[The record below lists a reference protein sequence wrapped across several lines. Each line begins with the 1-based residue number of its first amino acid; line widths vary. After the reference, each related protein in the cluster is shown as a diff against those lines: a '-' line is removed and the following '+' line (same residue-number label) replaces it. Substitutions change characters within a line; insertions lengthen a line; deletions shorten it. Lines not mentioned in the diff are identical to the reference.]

1 MKKYAAIASL
11 LAALGAASSQGA
23 SPQSSAAA
31 SSVAF
36 VYVSNFVSGD
46 TNVITAYAAAGDGR
60 LTPVPGSPFADNVIS
75 MAVNGKYLFGANRVG
90 VYVAAFLIQ
99 PNGALKWT
107 TSTDVARYNP
117 SGCVVPG
124 DLIFDHTG
132 ADLYFAGTA
141 GSECDSS
148 LYQSFKVQTSDGY
161 LQFLGNTPVSF
172 LFNTPLSFSGN
183 NVYAYGSDCINFQG
197 NWLDTFT
204 TYKRE
209 SNGLLTATS
218 IDAPL
223 PAPPHSGDIYCR
235 TLTAADPTNHFAM
248 VLQPI
253 DTSTSSQD
261 GPEQLATYTIGSS
274 GSLSTTSTHQNMP
287 TTRIEPIA
295 VLSMAPSGKLLAA
308 GGLNGL
314 QIFTFN
320 GASPMQ
326 PYKQLLSGV
335 DIEHA
340 YWDNANH
347 LYALSQNRHSLY
359 VFTVSTTSAS
369 QASGSPYNVLG
380 PLNMIVQPR

>member
-1 MKKYAAIASL
+1 
-11 LAALGAASSQGA
+11 
-23 SPQSSAAA
+23 
-31 SSVAF
+31 
-36 VYVSNFVSGD
+36 VSGD
-46 TNVITAYAAAGDGR
+46 ANVITAYAAAANGS
-60 LTPVPGSPFADNVIS
+60 LTPVPGSPFADNVLS

-99 PNGALKWT
+99 SNGALKWT

-223 PAPPHSGDIYCR
+223 PSPPNSGDIYCR
-235 TLTAADPTNHFAM
+235 TLAAADPTNHFAM

-253 DTSTSSQD
+253 DTSTSRQD
-261 GPEQLATYTIGSS
+261 GPSQLATYTISSS
-274 GSLSTTSTHQNMP
+274 GALSTASTYQNMP
-287 TTRIEPIA
+287 STAIEPVA
-295 VLSMAPSGKLLAA
+295 VLSMAPSGKLLAQA
-308 GGLNGL
+308 
-314 QIFTFN
+314 
-320 GASPMQ
+320 ASTASRSSP
-326 PYKQLLSGV
+326 ST
-335 DIEHA
+335 
-340 YWDNANH
+340 
-347 LYALSQNRHSLY
+347 ALPQCSPTNSY
-359 VFTVSTTSAS
+359 FPASTSSTPTGTMPTTYTPSAKMGTVSTSSPSPRPRPARPPVRPTTS
-369 QASGSPYNVLG
+369 SG
-380 PLNMIVQPR
+380 R